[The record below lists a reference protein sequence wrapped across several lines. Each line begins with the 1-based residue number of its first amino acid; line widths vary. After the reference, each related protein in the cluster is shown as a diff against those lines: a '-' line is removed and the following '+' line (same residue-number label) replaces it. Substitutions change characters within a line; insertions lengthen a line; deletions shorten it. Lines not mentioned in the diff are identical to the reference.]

1 MNLKEAFEY
10 VRTHG
15 ENFGSN
21 TTVAGALY
29 DPQSRKF
36 HVATLSFSEEDF
48 EEEGTRWV
56 SIFSVSQRINDGS
69 GSGWDGE
76 GGESYE
82 EFAEAIE
89 SELSIFEKMP
99 FDVYHIR
106 PFYPPVHGVIGC
118 LEAMHPEL
126 AYILDEDLEAAAIS
140 FIASIS

>member
-10 VRTHG
+10 VRANG
-15 ENFGSN
+15 ENFGNN

-36 HVATLSFSEEDF
+36 HVATLDFSEEDF
-48 EEEGTRWV
+48 EDEGSRWV
-56 SIFSVSQRINDGS
+56 SMFSVSQRINDGG

-106 PFYPPVHGVIGC
+106 PFYPPIDGAIGC
-118 LEAMHPEL
+118 LEAMHPHL
-126 AYILDEDLEAAAIS
+126 AFILDEDLEAAAIACV
-140 FIASIS
+140 ASAS